1 MTNPSSMSFS
11 NHISIDG
18 SSENEIRP
26 QLLES
31 QYQQTMVFHQTAD
44 QRHEDSEVPQHSGWG
59 QLHDYKIESSL
70 QHPSSTT
77 DAIGEAR
84 QVTWG
89 DIMQVKHFVETCIK
103 SYMTKNEVVKA
114 LSTHAKIDPCFTHLV
129 WQRLERENNDFFRKY
144 YIWLKVKEQ
153 ILLFN
158 HLLEQQHQ
166 VMVMESALDFQQS
179 QLQTNMQPHVVS
191 SELANQ
197 LMQHNIHSSHVHI
210 GADKVDRVTERPTPM
225 HSSIF
230 DSTSMSNVDFNQGS
244 AMFGNEAFFSNPSML
259 SGTPY
264 TNRNMV
270 DLNGD
275 GFLHMGSLEGM
286 PGTTGQSS
294 IDRSMSDL
302 RTVFQ
307 PNQGSFSGPSFSSS
321 SMGPFLST
329 PFQNTGERR
338 TVGPI
343 AEPMYDSY
351 EDKDL
356 DDYIH
361 MVQGRQ
367 Q

>member
-26 QLLES
+26 QLLDS
-31 QYQQTMVFHQTAD
+31 QYQQTMVFQQTAD
-44 QRHEDSEVPQHSGWG
+44 TRPEDAEIHQHSGWS
-59 QLHDYKIESSL
+59 QLHDYNIESSL

-77 DAIGEAR
+77 DAIGEAK

-89 DIMQVKHFVETCIK
+89 DIIYVKHFVETCIK
-103 SYMTKNEVVKA
+103 SYMTKNEVIKE
-114 LSTHAKIDPCFTHLV
+114 LSTRATIDPCFTQLV
-129 WQRLERENNDFFRKY
+129 WQRLERENSDFFRKY

-166 VMVMESALDFQQS
+166 VMVMESALEFPES

-191 SELANQ
+191 SDLANQ
-197 LMQHNIHSSHVHI
+197 FMQHNTLSSHVRL
-210 GADKVDRVTERPTPM
+210 GADSKVDGVTERPNPM
-225 HSSIF
+225 HSPIF
-230 DSTSMSNVDFNQGS
+230 DSTSMNNVDFNQS
-244 AMFGNEAFFSNPSML
+244 STMFGNEAFFSNPSML
-259 SGTPY
+259 SGT
-264 TNRNMV
+264 N
-270 DLNGD
+270 
-275 GFLHMGSLEGM
+275 
-286 PGTTGQSS
+286 GQSS
-294 IDRSMSDL
+294 LDRSMTDL

-307 PNQGSFSGPSFSSS
+307 PNQGNFSGPPFSSS
-321 SMGPFLST
+321 TMGPFMST
-329 PFQNTGERR
+329 HFQNTGEHR
-338 TVGPI
+338 TVGPVT
-343 AEPMYDSY
+343 ERMYDSY

-356 DDYIH
+356 EDYMH